1 MFLQLNHCDFCSSK
15 GGVLLPGV
23 ATKLHFLFDMII
35 LFLQNTQVRLYF
47 IIMKFNNLTL
57 TAEGKARAF
66 IEAKNLKTLW
76 FNTGTLCNLTCKNCY
91 IESSPTND
99 RLSYLSFDEYLKF
112 MNEAKE
118 EGLNLLEIGFTGGEP
133 FLNKDFPKMLNHS
146 VQQDVEVL
154 VLTNAMKPMLN
165 KRSEILNLDKDKLTF
180 RVSIDHVDQKKHEKI
195 RGKNSY
201 KPMIEGVKWLRDN
214 NFKMSLATRLMWGES
229 EEYTRKTFKAFVL
242 KHELPIDTSSSKD
255 LVTFAEMDVK
265 QDTPEITTDCWKIL
279 NKKPNSVMCSSSRMV
294 VKKKGK
300 EQPSVI
306 ACTLLPYD
314 EAFDL
319 GPTLKESM
327 QRIYLNHPH
336 CSKFCVLG
344 GSSCS

>member
-1 MFLQLNHCDFCSSK
+1 
-15 GGVLLPGV
+15 
-23 ATKLHFLFDMII
+23 
-35 LFLQNTQVRLYF
+35 
-47 IIMKFNNLTL
+47 MKFNNLTL
-57 TAEGKARAF
+57 TADGKARAF

-99 RLSYLSFDEYLKF
+99 RLSYLNFDEYLKF
-112 MNEAKE
+112 MIEAKE

-133 FLNKDFPKMLNHS
+133 FLNKDFTKMLNHS

-165 KRSEILNLDKDKLTF
+165 KRSEILNLNKDKLTF
-180 RVSIDHVDQKKHEKI
+180 RISIDHVDQKKHEKI
-195 RGKNSY
+195 RGQNSY

-229 EEYTRKTFKAFVL
+229 EEHTRKAFKAFVL
-242 KHELPIDTSSSKD
+242 KHGLKIDANSSKD

-300 EQPSVI
+300 KQPSVI

-314 EAFDL
+314 DAFDL

>member
-1 MFLQLNHCDFCSSK
+1 
-15 GGVLLPGV
+15 
-23 ATKLHFLFDMII
+23 
-35 LFLQNTQVRLYF
+35 
-47 IIMKFNNLTL
+47 MKFNNLIL
-57 TAEGKARAF
+57 TANGKKRAY
-66 IEAKNLKTLW
+66 IEAKKIKTLW
-76 FNTGTLCNLTCKNCY
+76 FNTGTLCNLSCKNCY

-112 MNEAKE
+112 MNEVKE
-118 EGLNLLEIGFTGGEP
+118 DGLKLLEIGFTGGEP
-133 FLNKDFPKMLNHS
+133 FLNKDFPRMLNHS
-146 VQQDVEVL
+146 VQHGVEVL

-165 KRSEILNLDKDKLTF
+165 NKSKIINLNKNKLTF

-201 KPMIEGVKWLRDN
+201 KPMIEGIKWLRDN
-214 NFKMSLATRLMWGES
+214 SFKISLATRLMWGES
-229 EEYTRKTFKAFVL
+229 EEQTRKAFKSFAM
-242 KHELPIDTSSSKD
+242 KHELPIDYTSKKD

-265 QDTPEITTDCWKIL
+265 QDTPEITTECWTIL
-279 NKKPNSVMCSSSRMV
+279 NKKPESVMCSSSRMI

-300 EQPSVI
+300 AKPSVI

-319 GPTLKESM
+319 GQTLKESM

>member
-1 MFLQLNHCDFCSSK
+1 
-15 GGVLLPGV
+15 
-23 ATKLHFLFDMII
+23 
-35 LFLQNTQVRLYF
+35 
-47 IIMKFNNLTL
+47 MKFSNLTL
-57 TAEGKARAF
+57 TANGKARAF
-66 IEAKNLKTLW
+66 VEAKKLKTLW

-112 MNEAKE
+112 MNEVKE
-118 EGLNLLEIGFTGGEP
+118 DGLKLLEIGFTGGEP
-133 FLNKDFPKMLNHS
+133 FLNKNFPNMLSHS
-146 VQQDVEVL
+146 VQQGVEVL

-165 KRSEILNLDKDKLTF
+165 NRSKIINLNKDKLTF

-195 RGKNSY
+195 RGQNSY
-201 KPMIEGVKWLRDN
+201 RPMIEGIKWLRDN

-229 EEYTRKTFKAFVL
+229 EEHTRKAFKGFAS
-242 KHELPIDTSSSKD
+242 KHELPIDVSSKKD
-255 LVTFAEMDVK
+255 LVTFAEMDIK
-265 QDTPEITTDCWKIL
+265 QDTPEITTECWTIL
-279 NKKPNSVMCSSSRMV
+279 NKKPENVMCSSSRMI

-300 EQPSVI
+300 EKPSVI

-319 GPTLKESM
+319 GQTLKESM

>member
-1 MFLQLNHCDFCSSK
+1 
-15 GGVLLPGV
+15 
-23 ATKLHFLFDMII
+23 
-35 LFLQNTQVRLYF
+35 
-47 IIMKFNNLTL
+47 MKFSNLTL
-57 TAEGKARAF
+57 TANGKARAF
-66 IEAKNLKTLW
+66 VEAKKLKTLW

-91 IESSPTND
+91 IESSPIND

-112 MNEAKE
+112 MNEVKE
-118 EGLNLLEIGFTGGEP
+118 DGLKLLEIGFTGGEP
-133 FLNKDFPKMLNHS
+133 FLNKDFTKMLNHS
-146 VQQDVEVL
+146 VQQGVEVL

-165 KRSEILNLDKDKLTF
+165 NRSKIINLDKDKLTF

-195 RGKNSY
+195 RGQNSY
-201 KPMIEGVKWLRDN
+201 RPMIEGVEWLRDN

-229 EEYTRKTFKAFVL
+229 EEQTRKAFKAFTL
-242 KHELPIDTSSSKD
+242 KYELPIDASSKKD
-255 LVTFAEMDVK
+255 LVTFAEMDIK
-265 QDTPEITTDCWKIL
+265 QDTPEITTECWAIL
-279 NKKPNSVMCSSSRMV
+279 NKKPENIMCSSSRMI

-300 EQPSVI
+300 EKPSVI

-319 GPTLKESM
+319 GQTLKESM

>member
-1 MFLQLNHCDFCSSK
+1 
-15 GGVLLPGV
+15 
-23 ATKLHFLFDMII
+23 
-35 LFLQNTQVRLYF
+35 
-47 IIMKFNNLTL
+47 MKFNNLTL

-99 RLSYLSFDEYLKF
+99 RLSYLSFEEYLKF
-112 MNEAKE
+112 IIEAKE
-118 EGLNLLEIGFTGGEP
+118 ERLNLLEIGFTGGEP

-165 KRSEILNLDKDKLTF
+165 KRSEILNLNKDKLTF

-195 RGKNSY
+195 RGQNSY

-229 EEYTRKTFKAFVL
+229 EEHTRKAFKAFVL
-242 KHELPIDTSSSKD
+242 KHGLKIDANSSKD

-300 EQPSVI
+300 KQPSVI

-314 EAFDL
+314 DAFDL

>member
-1 MFLQLNHCDFCSSK
+1 
-15 GGVLLPGV
+15 
-23 ATKLHFLFDMII
+23 
-35 LFLQNTQVRLYF
+35 
-47 IIMKFNNLTL
+47 MKFNNLTL

-99 RLSYLSFDEYLKF
+99 RLSYLSFEEYLKF
-112 MNEAKE
+112 IIEAKE
-118 EGLNLLEIGFTGGEP
+118 ERLNLLEIGFTGGEP

-165 KRSEILNLDKDKLTF
+165 KRSEILNLNKDKLTF

-195 RGKNSY
+195 RGQNSY

-214 NFKMSLATRLMWGES
+214 NFKMSIATRLMWGES
-229 EEYTRKTFKAFVL
+229 EEHTRKAFKAFVL
-242 KHELPIDTSSSKD
+242 KHGLKIDANSSKD

-300 EQPSVI
+300 KQPSVI

-314 EAFDL
+314 DAFDL

>member
-1 MFLQLNHCDFCSSK
+1 
-15 GGVLLPGV
+15 
-23 ATKLHFLFDMII
+23 
-35 LFLQNTQVRLYF
+35 
-47 IIMKFNNLTL
+47 MKFNNLTL
-57 TAEGKARAF
+57 TADGKARAF

-99 RLSYLSFDEYLKF
+99 RLSYLNFDEYLKF
-112 MNEAKE
+112 MIEAKE

-146 VQQDVEVL
+146 VQQDVKVL

-165 KRSEILNLDKDKLTF
+165 KRSEILNLNKNKLTF
-180 RVSIDHVDQKKHEKI
+180 RVSIDHVDQRKHEKI
-195 RGKNSY
+195 RGQNSY

-229 EEYTRKTFKAFVL
+229 EEQIRKKFKEFII
-242 KHELPIDTSSSKD
+242 KYELPINASSTKD
-255 LVTFAEMDVK
+255 LVTFTEMDVK
-265 QDTPEITTDCWKIL
+265 QDTPEITTECWSIL
-279 NKKPNSVMCSSSRMV
+279 NKKPESVMCSSSRMI

-300 EQPSVI
+300 EKPSVI

>member
-1 MFLQLNHCDFCSSK
+1 
-15 GGVLLPGV
+15 
-23 ATKLHFLFDMII
+23 
-35 LFLQNTQVRLYF
+35 
-47 IIMKFNNLTL
+47 MKFNNLTL

-195 RGKNSY
+195 RGQNSY

-300 EQPSVI
+300 KQPSVI

>member
-1 MFLQLNHCDFCSSK
+1 MK
-15 GGVLLPGV
+15 
-23 ATKLHFLFDMII
+23 
-35 LFLQNTQVRLYF
+35 
-47 IIMKFNNLTL
+47 MKFSNLTL
-57 TAEGKARAF
+57 TANGKARAF
-66 IEAKNLKTLW
+66 VEAKKLKTLW

-112 MNEAKE
+112 MNEVKE
-118 EGLNLLEIGFTGGEP
+118 DGLKLLEIGFTGGEP

-146 VQQDVEVL
+146 VQQGVEVL

-165 KRSEILNLDKDKLTF
+165 NRSKIINLNKDKLTF

-195 RGKNSY
+195 RGQNSY
-201 KPMIEGVKWLRDN
+201 RPMIDGIKWLRDN

-229 EEYTRKTFKAFVL
+229 EEQTRKAFKAFTL
-242 KHELPIDTSSSKD
+242 KYELPIDASSKKD
-255 LVTFAEMDVK
+255 LVTFAEMDIK
-265 QDTPEITTDCWKIL
+265 QDTPEITTECWAIL
-279 NKKPNSVMCSSSRMV
+279 NKKPENIMCSSSRMI

-300 EQPSVI
+300 EKPSVI

-319 GPTLKESM
+319 GQTLKESM

>member
-1 MFLQLNHCDFCSSK
+1 
-15 GGVLLPGV
+15 
-23 ATKLHFLFDMII
+23 
-35 LFLQNTQVRLYF
+35 
-47 IIMKFNNLTL
+47 MKFSNLTL
-57 TAEGKARAF
+57 TANGKARAF
-66 IEAKNLKTLW
+66 VEAKKLKTLW

-99 RLSYLSFDEYLKF
+99 RLSYLNFDEYLKF
-112 MNEAKE
+112 MIEAKE

-133 FLNKDFPKMLNHS
+133 FLNKDFTKMLNHS

-165 KRSEILNLDKDKLTF
+165 KRSEILNLNKDKLTF
-180 RVSIDHVDQKKHEKI
+180 RISIDHVDQKKHEKI

-229 EEYTRKTFKAFVL
+229 EEQIRKKFKEFII
-242 KHELPIDTSSSKD
+242 KYELPINASSTKD
-255 LVTFAEMDVK
+255 LVTFTEMDVK
-265 QDTPEITTDCWKIL
+265 QDTPEITTECWSIL
-279 NKKPNSVMCSSSRMV
+279 NKNPESVMCSSSRMI

-300 EQPSVI
+300 EKPSVI